1 MRFSSKFLVSLALVL
16 SFLLLLSAQLTFA
29 QDQKMSMDEYRAQLK
44 EWQDREAAAKTAAEE
59 CANAVSNV
67 NAEINAAQA
76 EAEKVWGEILQVVGT
91 DQAGYEAY
99 KGKVQALEAE
109 VDGMMALTPEELFK
123 KRDELEA
130 AEAKLAELKKDRI
143 SALTEMQN
151 ALAAVEG
158 KIAQLKNKMPKALFD
173 MYTVVVG
180 DYLWKIAGKKDI
192 YADPMQWM
200 RIYSYNK
207 EQIKD
212 PDLIFPKQ
220 EFKIQREVRPD
231 EYLVAKGDFL
241 KKIAGDP
248 KVLGD
253 PAAWTKIYQKNKDV
267 IGEDPHR
274 IFPYTVLVIPRN

>member
-29 QDQKMSMDEYRAQLK
+29 QDQKMSMDEYRAQIK

-220 EFKIQREVRPD
+220 EFKIQREVGPD